1 MPSQMRCHEMD
12 QLERFKF
19 AETCKAGLKFA
30 GNSMRPVNVT
40 DESGNFGCHQCD
52 PLRIRL
58 PSFRLKAP
66 AGSCEPKISPENFR
80 SSACLIQAIA
90 SVFKV
95 DEFTRDKLLSGD

>member
-1 MPSQMRCHEMD
+1 MD
-12 QLERFKF
+12 QLGRFKF
-19 AETCKAGLKFA
+19 AGTCKAGLKFA

-52 PLRIRL
+52 PLRVRL

-66 AGSCEPKISPENFR
+66 AGNCEPKISPKNFR
-80 SSACLIQAIA
+80 PSACLIQAIA

-95 DEFTRDKLLSGD
+95 GEFTRDKLLSGD